1 MEIIQKI
8 KQLMDLYYSDAER
21 FYKKSNKSAGTRARK
36 TAQEIKALLQESRL
50 DVIKQKKL
58 ITESE

>member
-21 FYKKSNKSAGTRARK
+21 FYKKGNKSAGTRARK

-58 ITESE
+58 ISESE

>member
-21 FYKKSNKSAGTRARK
+21 FYKKGNKSAGTRARK

>member
-21 FYKKSNKSAGTRARK
+21 FYKKGNKSAGTRARK

-50 DVIKQKKL
+50 DVVKQKKL
-58 ITESE
+58 VAESE